1 MEKIDKN
8 NCALKFTVF
17 ADMHYRE
24 GMYIASIED
33 LDDILSRGHNNAS
46 DFVIHCGD
54 LCNDYN
60 GSPELINAYINNKYA
75 LPVYGVYGNHELER
89 QPNSMEAVTPYL
101 TNRTNSIVWGTHN
114 KILTDGL
121 VAYYYFDIKGFRI
134 ICTDTNYSYNP
145 KAEEWVHNETGSWG
159 APAGNLYEN
168 SLGPIQLKWL
178 EETLFDAANKKLK
191 CIVVSH
197 ASFSKIWGSSPDS
210 DTVLKI
216 FDAANKQTPQTVIMS
231 INGHYHTNHIA
242 LKNNIVFFDVNTVRN
257 GDWRPAKSHHYT
269 PDQKFDFTEYDDNG
283 TAVKKYMR
291 SLTELTQ
298 GMNTYFFSSP
308 LSANVSISKNG
319 DIKIEGTRSEWIYG
333 VVPEVS
339 LTEKSIIPEIS
350 DFEHS
355 ADID

>member
-1 MEKIDKN
+1 
-8 NCALKFTVF
+8 
-17 ADMHYRE
+17 
-24 GMYIASIED
+24 
-33 LDDILSRGHNNAS
+33 
-46 DFVIHCGD
+46 
-54 LCNDYN
+54 
-60 GSPELINAYINNKYA
+60 
-75 LPVYGVYGNHELER
+75 
-89 QPNSMEAVTPYL
+89 MEAVTPYL
-101 TNRTNSIVWGTHN
+101 TNRTDSVVWGTHD
-114 KILTDGL
+114 KVLTDGR

-145 KAEEWVHNETGSWG
+145 KAEEWAHNETGSWG

-178 EETLFDAANKKLK
+178 EETLFDAADKKLK

-197 ASFSKIWGSSPDS
+197 ASFSKIWDSSPDS

-216 FDAANKQTPQTVIMS
+216 FDAANKQTPQTVIMA

-333 VVPEVS
+333 VVPEAS

-355 ADID
+355 ADIG